1 VRIDMSE
8 YMEKHAVARLIGAP
22 PGYVGYEEGGQLTEA
37 IRRRPYSVILF
48 DEIEKAHP
56 DVFNILL
63 QILDDGRLTDS
74 QGRTVDFRNTVL
86 IMTSNI
92 GSQYLIEAG
101 TGQVQWEQAETKVME
116 LLRQAF
122 KPEFLNRVDDIII
135 FRPLTHEDIAQIVD
149 IQVKR
154 VEKLLADRKLTID
167 VTPAAK
173 QLLVAEGYDPVYGA
187 RPLKRAIQRL
197 LQNPLAVSVLEGQYA
212 EGDRVRV
219 DRSKDGNSLSF
230 ERAREPV
237 RA

>member
-1 VRIDMSE
+1 
-8 YMEKHAVARLIGAP
+8 MEKHAVARMIGAP

-74 QGRTVDFRNTVL
+74 QGRTVDFRNAVL

-101 TGQVQWEQAETKVME
+101 TEQVTWEQAETKVME

-122 KPEFLNRVDDIII
+122 KPEFLNRVDDIIM
-135 FRPLTHEDIAQIVD
+135 FRPLSHEDIAQIVD
-149 IQVKR
+149 IQIKR
-154 VEKLLADRKLTID
+154 VEKLLADRKLTLE

-197 LQNPLAVSVLEGQYA
+197 LQNPLAVAVLEGQYA
-212 EGDRVRV
+212 EGDRILV
-219 DRSKDGNSLSF
+219 DRAKDGNSLSF
-230 ERAREPV
+230 EKVREPV